1 MATFGSLALLIGL
14 ALAAYNLF
22 AGGVALRLIA
32 TGQPA
37 AISPERLADT
47 ARRAGIAVFV
57 AVTAAAFALVYSVF
71 TNDFSITYIM
81 EHSNRAL
88 PGPYKFA
95 ALWSGQEGSLLLWCW
110 LLATY
115 GFVLRLRH
123 KTDVKLYAYAGT
135 ILAGIQVFFLAVV
148 NFAAPPF
155 ALLRGAMPA
164 DGNGL
169 NPLLQYPEMV
179 IHPPMLYLGYVGF
192 SVPFRLWTWR
202 ADDALSRRKV
212 DQDHPR
218 VDPRHLALSYLRSFP
233 RYALG
238 LRGSRLGRLLGMGS
252 G

>member
-1 MATFGSLALLIGL
+1 MATFGSLSLLIAL

-22 AGGVALRLIA
+22 GGAVALRLLA

-37 AISPERLADT
+37 PIAPERLADT
-47 ARRAGIAVFV
+47 ARRAGIAAFF
-57 AVTAAAFALVYSVF
+57 AVTAAAIALVWSVF

-88 PGPYKFA
+88 DVKYKFA

-135 ILAGIQVFFLAVV
+135 ILSGIQVFFLAVV

-155 ALLRGAMPA
+155 ALLRGSIPA

-192 SVPFRLWTWR
+192 SVPF
-202 ADDALSRRKV
+202 A
-212 DQDHPR
+212 
-218 VDPRHLALSYLRSFP
+218 F
-233 RYALG
+233 ALG
-238 LRGSRLGRLLGMGS
+238 ALMMRYPGEKWIKTTRV
-252 G
+252 